1 MALTRKL
8 LKGMGLTDEQVDT
21 IIEAHAETVD
31 GLKDQVKTYKAEAEK
46 VPGLEKKIEE
56 AEAGD
61 GKDWKTKYEK
71 EHSDFEAY
79 KTDAAAKETAATR
92 ERLFRAELTAL
103 GITGKRADQIVKATD
118 MAAFEVKDGA
128 YADAAKVQQAIRDD
142 WSEFV
147 PTTIMRK
154 AQVDTPPKNTG
165 GKMTKAEIAAIKD
178 PAERRAAIANNMDE
192 FGGN

>member
-31 GLKDQVKTYKAEAEK
+31 GLKDQVKTYKAEADK
-46 VPGLEKKIEE
+46 VPGLEKKVEE

-61 GKDWKTKYEK
+61 GKDWKAKYEK

-79 KTDAAAKETAATR
+79 KSDAVAKETAAAN

-118 MAAFEVKDGA
+118 VGAFEVKDGA
-128 YADAAKVQQAIRDD
+128 YADAAKVQQSIRDE

-147 PTTIMRK
+147 PTTTTTGAK
-154 AQVDTPPKNTG
+154 VDTPPANTG
-165 GKMTKAEIAAIKD
+165 GKMTRKEIAAIKD
-178 PAERRAAIANNMDE
+178 PAERRAAIAANMDE
-192 FGGN
+192 FGGK

>member
-21 IIEAHAETVD
+21 IIEAHSETVD
-31 GLKDQVKTYKAEAEK
+31 GLKEQVNTYKTDAAK
-46 VPGLEKKIEE
+46 VPDLEKKIRDLE
-56 AEAGD
+56 AADD
-61 GKDWKTKYEK
+61 GEWKTKYEK

-92 ERLFRAELTAL
+92 ERLFRAELNAL

-118 MAAFEVKDGA
+118 MGAFEIKDGA
-128 YADAAKVQQAIRDD
+128 YADKAKVQQAIRDD

-147 PTTIMRK
+147 PATTHGK
-154 AQVDTPPKNTG
+154 AKVDNPPSNTG
-165 GKMTKAEIAAIKD
+165 GKKTKAEIAAIKD
-178 PAERRAAIANNMDE
+178 PAERRAAIAANMDE

>member
-21 IIEAHAETVD
+21 IIEAHSETVD
-31 GLKDQVKTYKAEAEK
+31 GLKEQANTYKTDAAK
-46 VPGLEKKIEE
+46 VPGLEKKIREME
-56 AEAGD
+56 TAD
-61 GKDWKTKYEK
+61 GEDWKAKYEK

-79 KTDAAAKETAATR
+79 KTDAAAKETAATK

-147 PTTIMRK
+147 PTTTVRK
-154 AQVDTPPKNTG
+154 AQVDTPPSQD
-165 GKMTKAEIAAIKD
+165 GKQDLGSLSMADYIAARTKK
-178 PAERRAAIANNMDE
+178 
-192 FGGN
+192 

>member
-21 IIEAHAETVD
+21 IIEAHTETVD
-31 GLKDQVKTYKAEAEK
+31 GLKAQADTYKTDAAK
-46 VPGLEKKIEE
+46 VPDLEKKLRE
-56 AEAGD
+56 AENSG
-61 GKDWKTKYEK
+61 GEDWKAKYEK

-79 KTDAAAKETAATR
+79 KSDAAAKETAATS
-92 ERLFRAELTAL
+92 ERLFRTELTAL
-103 GITGKRADQIVKATD
+103 GITGKRADQIVKATNLSD
-118 MAAFEVKDGA
+118 FEVKDGA

-147 PTTIMRK
+147 PTTTHGK
-154 AQVDTPPKNTG
+154 AKVDTPPANTG
-165 GKMTKAEIAAIKD
+165 GKMTKKEIAAIKD
-178 PAERRAAIANNMDE
+178 PAERRAAIAANMDE